1 MMKQRRYCWASLS
14 SAMTRLVLALVFVCM
29 CALPVAAATYTVANT
44 DDSGTGSLRQA
55 ILDANANAGADI
67 IDATGVSG
75 TITINPANYFLVIT
89 DDVTILGPG
98 QANLTIS
105 GGGASRIFWIQ
116 NGTITIQDLTLANG
130 YAKGGNGGG
139 GGMGAGGAIFMHEG
153 RQDPNTATGILS
165 GSINLTLINVT
176 LKDNDAIGGN
186 GGLGNGGGGGMGGNG
201 SGPANPDGNGL
212 YGGAGGVLGNAISWE
227 YGGSVTDA
235 TLSARGTNGGIA
247 IFGSGGKYGNS
258 AVGFGGGGS
267 ASSNGGFAG
276 GGQNAQD
283 GGGSGGRGGFGGGGG
298 GAANDNNF
306 LNNGGR
312 RGGFGGGGGGLGT
325 RGNGS
330 NGDGGGD
337 DGQGGFGGGNGTNT
351 GGGGMGAGGA
361 IFVASGTLT
370 MKSVTFQNNTATGG
384 TGGNDGQGLG
394 GALFIFDKADN
405 GGNAAPGTT
414 NDPQVTGCDL
424 TFSGNTAS
432 TSNNDT
438 YGSIGFAS
446 GCPLILTAEGPA
458 GPVASGA
465 PVTVTIKAE
474 KFTNLGTLQFSI
486 NWDPSELQLDGNTP
500 LTIDGDAPVIG
511 TPVAGQLTYT
521 WFDAD
526 IDYGVTLPDGTT
538 ILTLNFTVATPGPAT
553 DVNVTITDTPTTV
566 EASDNNFEVVPVTL
580 ENLVS
585 FDVTAPITVKPFV
598 FAANKVTLRSTKQ
611 SMPAGDI
618 HSNGLLTVEKGYPS
632 TYLSNLTAKGK
643 ITIYAQN
650 TINGNVKSQTSIS
663 NAGTITG
670 TKSVG
675 AVDDEALPSLSYSAG
690 GPNKTVPIGGALT
703 LAPGSYGTVTM
714 NSNGTLKLSSGEYF
728 FNALRYAS
736 TVEGGRIAIDLAS
749 GDPITINVVN
759 NLQLGHEA
767 AIVLL
772 PNGEADSKL
781 VTVNTRQS
789 TAVTLGREAYLLG
802 SFNAPN
808 AIVTLVK
815 NSQLRGSLCAKEII
829 VSNDCL
835 FLHHDSPGSLPGPGN
850 LPKFSG
856 DEEVSSDQ
864 LTVISDYVLEQ
875 NYPNPFNPSTTITFA
890 LPEAREVTLSI
901 FNTNGQLVKRLIA
914 GAMNA
919 GQHSFTWDATNER
932 GERVASGVYL
942 YVIKAGEFTAQRKL
956 ILMK

>member
-139 GGMGAGGAIFMHEG
+139 GGMGAGSAIFMHEG
-153 RQDPNTATGILS
+153 KQGANHTDVAS

-176 LKDNDAIGGN
+176 LQDNDAIGGN
-186 GGLGNGGGGGMGGNG
+186 GGLGNSGGGGMGGNG
-201 SGPANPDGNGL
+201 GNTVGV
-212 YGGAGGVLGNAISWE
+212 GGGGVLGNGAG

-235 TLSARGTNGGIA
+235 VGHTTPGDNGGIT
-247 IFGSGGKYGNS
+247 IFGKGGTESGLTNS
-258 AVGFGGGGS
+258 VGGFGGGGEDGH
-267 ASSNGGFAG
+267 GGFAG
-276 GGQNAQD
+276 GGGGSVH
-283 GGGSGGRGGFGGGGG
+283 GGGSFGYGGFGGGGG
-298 GAANDNNF
+298 GAGTDNGY
-306 LNNGGR
+306 LNNGGAA
-312 RGGFGGGGGGLGT
+312 GGYGGGGGGLQNRCT
-325 RGNGS
+325 VCS
-330 NGDGGGD
+330 D
-337 DGQGGFGGGNGTNT
+337 DGFPAGQRDGEAGFGAGRGTDI